1 MEKLQFKTAIK
12 APAQKVYETMLGL
25 KDKATYNSWTAAFNP
40 TSTFEGTWEKNTKI
54 YFVGTDENGE
64 RGGMVSHVEENIP
77 AKFVSV
83 RHYGFVQGDKEVT
96 EGELVEKW
104 SGGHENY
111 TFTEENGI
119 TTVTVDI
126 DVIEEYLDYFNKMY
140 PSALQL
146 LKEITLKSS

>member
-1 MEKLQFKTAIK
+1 MEKLQFTIAIE
-12 APAQKVYETMLGL
+12 ASAQKVYESMLGL
-25 KDKATYNSWTAAFNP
+25 NDKSTYESWTAAFNP
-40 TSTFEGTWEKNTKI
+40 TSTYEGSWEKGSKI
-54 YFVGTDENGE
+54 LFVGTDEKGV
-64 RGGMVSHVEENIP
+64 RGGMVSMVEEHIP

-83 RHYGFVQGDKEVT
+83 RHYGFVQGDQEVT

-126 DVIEEYLDYFNKMY
+126 DVIDEYLDYFKKIY
-140 PSALQL
+140 PQSLQL
-146 LKEITLKSS
+146 LKETVHQQ

>member
-1 MEKLQFKTAIK
+1 MEKLQFKIAIE

-25 KDKATYNSWTAAFNP
+25 KDKATYNSWTTAFNP
-40 TSTFEGTWEKNTKI
+40 TSTFEGTWKKNTKI
-54 YFVGTDENGE
+54 YFVGTDEKGE

-83 RHYGFVQGDKEVT
+83 RHYGFIQGDKEVT

-104 SGGHENY
+104 TGGHENY
-111 TFTEENGI
+111 TFTEENGV

-126 DVIEEYLDYFNKMY
+126 DVIDEYLDYFKSMY
-140 PSALQL
+140 PNAMQL
-146 LKEITLKSS
+146 LKEASLKNS